1 MSAGQQIGLIGSS
14 VRVQSLPTASAA
26 TFGEGNRF
34 YTLIGQQDGYI
45 TGHTYRTVMA
55 NDVYSWEDVRN
66 ELMLLALVDGTI
78 TANSSIE
85 VALSNF
91 NRQPLVDNLLIVY
104 SNANQYALMK
114 VSAVTSTAATLIV
127 KDNSAA
133 NIVSTK
139 GETGAAGVGITN
151 AIEGEPIVADGKTTT
166 PITFS
171 FSDGTT
177 KEFNVEAQNGT
188 DGAQGVGVK
197 SITSGTPTVVN
208 DKTNTPILIT
218 LTDNTTVGLV
228 VSAENGKDGTS
239 ATVDIVQAT
248 GQSTTSVM
256 SQKAVT
262 DELNKKANTSDIP
275 IKTSQLTNDSDY
287 ATKSYV
293 DTQDDKKLDKAG
305 GSVTGNLTIGGNL
318 IVNGATTSIDSTT
331 LKVSDKLIEVAKDNT
346 AKLTTPAGIVVP
358 KYDGTNY
365 GALVID
371 SDGNAQVG
379 DVKLDSSGNI
389 DVTNSDLQILTTR
402 EGLTDG
408 NLVKWDGTK
417 KTLVPDTTVAS
428 NASSA
433 LSKANANAAEI
444 STIKTTYQTKTDN
457 TLETTS
463 KTVVGAINEVKGT
476 ADGANS
482 KASVNATE
490 ISNIKNGTT
499 VVKNA
504 DHANTASNA
513 TNVTTNINGHAITD
527 IFETNGTTVK
537 EATHAGKATSA
548 DKATQANSA
557 SKVAKSLTFSGQNA
571 QGTESTIGFDGSQ
584 AQEVA
589 FNGDDFVATKGN
601 AFEVS
606 LAPSGVTAGTY
617 NSVTVDEKGRVTAG
631 LNKDY
636 ATTAQVNAK
645 YTKPESGIPK
655 SDLAEDVKTS
665 LGKADT
671 ALQSA
676 PVTAVNGKTGDVT
689 LGAGDV
695 GALPS
700 STEFVSSVNGQSGAV
715 TGLATTSEVNA
726 KYTKPS
732 DGIPKSDLA
741 AGVQTSLDKADTA
754 LQKAPVT
761 SVNGK
766 TGAVQLAASDVGA
779 LSTSTKYVVSVNG
792 ESGEVKNVAKTNS
805 ANTFTG
811 DQTVTGNGSV
821 SGNFTVGG
829 NLTIN
834 GTTTTVDST
843 TLQVKDKLIEVAHGN
858 TTTLTTPAGL
868 VAPKYDGTNSGAL
881 VFDSTGTAYVGDVT
895 LKDGNIDVAN
905 SGLQPLA
912 TRTGLVGGNLV
923 QYDSSELTLKDS
935 GKKISDLATTSQVN
949 AKYTKPS
956 GGIPKTDLA
965 SDVQTSLGK
974 ADTALQ
980 SETDPTVPPWA
991 KASSKPTYTAS
1002 EVGALS
1008 LNGGTINKSKTVK
1021 MDASANSDGANLK
1034 WGTVNSKNPYIGYA
1048 SDQADGTFVVGS
1060 LLGTNYASGLAIGGG
1075 SGNLLWKG
1083 TKVATINDIPDIS
1096 GKQDKLTAGSNI
1108 TISGNTISATV
1119 PAAANNGTL
1128 TIQRNGTNVA
1138 TFGANQSTNA
1148 TANII
1153 VPTKTS
1159 QLTNDSNFV
1168 KSNSGAFTG
1177 NLTADNFNSRFSLQ
1191 SVPYGTAVGE
1201 NADLNTVTYLSVGNY
1216 YCSADAIVSTMANVP
1231 VKRAFMMTVY
1241 SPLTPTVDNEPT
1253 GKWVYRVRK
1262 FMTYLGEEYIQSVY
1276 SGNTTGTFTYN
1287 AWQQI
1292 AHKSDIPSVPTF
1304 SLSGTTLTITL

>member
-1 MSAGQQIGLIGSS
+1 MSAGQQLGLIGSS

-34 YTLIGQQDGYI
+34 YTLIGQQAGYI

-85 VALSNF
+85 VPLSNF

-114 VSAVTSTAATLIV
+114 VSAITSTAATLIV
-127 KDNSAA
+127 KDNSSA

-139 GETGAAGVGITN
+139 GATGAAGVGITN
-151 AIEGEPIVADGKTTT
+151 AIAGESIIADGKTTT

-188 DGAQGVGVK
+188 DGAQGIGVK

-208 DKTNTPILIT
+208 DKTNTPITIT
-218 LTDNTTVGLV
+218 LTDNTIVGLV

-293 DTQDDKKLDKAG
+293 DAQDDKKLDKAG
-305 GSVTGNLTIGGNL
+305 GSVTGNLAIGGNL

-346 AKLTTPAGIVVP
+346 VQLTTPAGIVVP
-358 KYDGTNY
+358 KYDGKNY

-371 SDGNAQVG
+371 GDGNAQVG
-379 DVKLDSSGNI
+379 DVKLDASGNI
-389 DVTNSDLQILTTR
+389 DVANSDLQTLATR

-408 NLVKWDGTK
+408 NLVKWDNTK

-433 LSKANANAAEI
+433 LSKANANATEI
-444 STIKTTYQTKTDN
+444 SAIKTTYQTKTDN
-457 TLETTS
+457 TLGTTS

-476 ADGANS
+476 ADSALS
-482 KASVNATE
+482 KANANAIE
-490 ISNIKNGTT
+490 ISNLKNGTT
-499 VVKNA
+499 VVPNA
-504 DHANTASNA
+504 DHANAAVNA
-513 TNVTTNINGHAITD
+513 TNVTTNINGHAISS
-527 IFETNGTTVK
+527 IFETNGTTAK

-571 QGTESTIGFDGSQ
+571 QGTKSTIGFDGSQ
-584 AQEVA
+584 AQEVD

-617 NSVTVDEKGRVTAG
+617 NNVTIDEKGRVTAG
-631 LNKDY
+631 SNKDY
-636 ATTAQVNAK
+636 ATTAQVKAK

-671 ALQSA
+671 AVQNDDL
-676 PVTAVNGKTGDVT
+676 
-689 LGAGDV
+689 
-695 GALPS
+695 
-700 STEFVSSVNGQSGAV
+700 SVY
-715 TGLATTSEVNA
+715 A
-726 KYTKPS
+726 KKAE
-732 DGIPKSDLA
+732 LA
-741 AGVQTSLDKADTA
+741 AVATSGSYNDLNDKPTI
-754 LQKAPVT
+754 PT
-761 SVNGK
+761 K
-766 TGAVQLAASDVGA
+766 T
-779 LSTSTKYVVSVNG
+779 
-792 ESGEVKNVAKTNS
+792 
-805 ANTFTG
+805 
-811 DQTVTGNGSV
+811 
-821 SGNFTVGG
+821 
-829 NLTIN
+829 
-834 GTTTTVDST
+834 
-843 TLQVKDKLIEVAHGN
+843 
-858 TTTLTTPAGL
+858 
-868 VAPKYDGTNSGAL
+868 
-881 VFDSTGTAYVGDVT
+881 
-895 LKDGNIDVAN
+895 
-905 SGLQPLA
+905 
-912 TRTGLVGGNLV
+912 
-923 QYDSSELTLKDS
+923 SELTNDS
-935 GKKISDLATTSQVN
+935 NFATTSQVN

-974 ADTALQ
+974 ADSALQ
-980 SETDPTVPPWA
+980 VKDISG
-991 KASSKPTYTAS
+991 KANLAGGNTFSGTQVLNGFLDIRGTAAEKHLKTRGIGGSDGNGNSSDLYLQYSSDYKTYFGKTGNS
-1002 EVGALS
+1002 S
-1008 LNGGTINKSKTVK
+1008 LNEDGSVTINGKKAAT
-1021 MDASANSDGANLK
+1021 
-1034 WGTVNSKNPYIGYA
+1034 T
-1048 SDQADGTFVVGS
+1048 DQ
-1060 LLGTNYASGLAIGGG
+1060 
-1075 SGNLLWKG
+1075 
-1083 TKVATINDIPDIS
+1083 IPDIS

-1108 TISGNTISATV
+1108 SISDNTISATV
-1119 PAAANNGTL
+1119 PTVNNGTL
-1128 TIQRNGTNVA
+1128 TIQKNGTNVA

-1148 TANII
+1148 TANIT
-1153 VPTKTS
+1153 VPVKVS
-1159 QLTNDSNFV
+1159 ELTNDSGFTTNKGTVTQVKINGATKSPNSAGLVDLGTDFV
-1168 KSNSGAFTG
+1168 KTA
-1177 NLTADNFNSRFSLQ
+1177 NL
-1191 SVPYGTAVGE
+1191 PIK
-1201 NADLNTVTYLSVGNY
+1201 
-1216 YCSADAIVSTMANVP
+1216 SA
-1231 VKRAFMMTVY
+1231 
-1241 SPLTPTVDNEPT
+1241 
-1253 GKWVYRVRK
+1253 
-1262 FMTYLGEEYIQSVY
+1262 
-1276 SGNTTGTFTYN
+1276 
-1287 AWQQI
+1287 
-1292 AHKSDIPSVPTF
+1292 
-1304 SLSGTTLTITL
+1304 SLSGTTLYLTL

>member
-1 MSAGQQIGLIGSS
+1 MSAGQQLGLIGSS

-34 YTLIGQQDGYI
+34 YTLIGQQAGYI

-85 VALSNF
+85 VPLSNF

-127 KDNSAA
+127 KDNNAA

-151 AIEGEPIVADGKTTT
+151 AIAGESIVADGKTTT

-188 DGAQGVGVK
+188 DGAQGIGVK

-208 DKTNTPILIT
+208 DKTNTPITIT
-218 LTDNTTVGLV
+218 LTDNTIVGLV

-248 GQSTTSVM
+248 GQSTTAVM

-262 DELNKKANTSDIP
+262 NELNKKANTSDIP

-293 DTQDDKKLDKAG
+293 DAQDDKKLDKAG
-305 GSVTGNLTIGGNL
+305 GSVTGNLAIGGNL

-346 AKLTTPAGIVVP
+346 VQLTTPAGIVVP
-358 KYDGTNY
+358 KYDGKNY

-371 SDGNAQVG
+371 ADGNAQVG
-379 DVKLDSSGNI
+379 DVKLDASGNI
-389 DVTNSDLQILTTR
+389 DVANSDLQTLATR

-408 NLVKWDGTK
+408 NLVKWDNTK

-433 LSKANANAAEI
+433 LSKANANATEI
-444 STIKTTYQTKTDN
+444 SAIKTTYQTKTDN
-457 TLETTS
+457 TLGTTS

-482 KASVNATE
+482 KANVNATE

-504 DHANTASNA
+504 DHANAAVNA
-513 TNVTTNINGHAITD
+513 TNVTTNINGHAISS

-571 QGTESTIGFDGSQ
+571 QGTESTLGFDGSQ

-606 LAPSGVTAGTY
+606 LTPSGATAGTY
-617 NSVTVDEKGRVTAG
+617 NNVTIDEKGRVTG
-631 LNKDY
+631 GENKDY

-645 YTKPESGIPK
+645 YTKPSGGIPN
-655 SDLAEDVKTS
+655 SDLAAGVQTS
-665 LGKADT
+665 LDKADS

-676 PVTAVNGKTGDVT
+676 PVASVNGKTGAVT

-700 STEFVSSVNGQSGAV
+700 STKFVSSVNGQSGAV
-715 TGLATTSEVNA
+715 TGLATTNEVNA

-741 AGVQTSLDKADTA
+741 SSVQTSLGKADTA

-779 LSTSTKYVVSVNG
+779 LPTSTKYVVSVNG
-792 ESGEVKNVAKTNS
+792 ESGEVKNIAKINS

-811 DQTVTGNGSV
+811 NQTVTGNGSV

-829 NLTIN
+829 NLTVN

-881 VFDSTGTAYVGDVT
+881 VFDSTGTAYVGDVK

-935 GKKISDLATTSQVN
+935 GKKISDLATTAMLEGKQNKITSSNKLSSSLIDGLGAAAAKAVDN
-949 AKYTKPS
+949 AIGANSTSTNLPTSKAVEDRINAHSGIDKVGTVTGVKMNGATKTPSSGVVDLGTVLTDASKFATSAQGTKADNAMPKS
-956 GGIPKTDLA
+956 GGEFAGNISVPKTITFTDETNPFIKMRTGGTDFYFQSTSGQFGLGPTWDKATHWDSNGNVTFPTTPKVGSSPLA
-965 SDVQTSLGK
+965 LKSDV
-974 ADTALQ
+974 
-980 SETDPTVPPWA
+980 
-991 KASSKPTYTAS
+991 
-1002 EVGALS
+1002 
-1008 LNGGTINKSKTVK
+1008 
-1021 MDASANSDGANLK
+1021 
-1034 WGTVNSKNPYIGYA
+1034 
-1048 SDQADGTFVVGS
+1048 
-1060 LLGTNYASGLAIGGG
+1060 
-1075 SGNLLWKG
+1075 
-1083 TKVATINDIPDIS
+1083 S

-1119 PAAANNGTL
+1119 PTVNNGKL
-1128 TIQRNGTNVA
+1128 TIQKNGTDVA
-1138 TFGANQSTNA
+1138 TFTANQSTNA
-1148 TANII
+1148 TANIT
-1153 VPTKTS
+1153 VPVKVS
-1159 QLTNDSNFV
+1159 ELTNDSGFTTNKGTVTQV
-1168 KSNSGAFTG
+1168 KINGTTKSPGSAGLVDLGTG
-1177 NLTADNFNSRFSLQ
+1177 FAKTADL
-1191 SVPYGTAVGE
+1191 PIK
-1201 NADLNTVTYLSVGNY
+1201 
-1216 YCSADAIVSTMANVP
+1216 SA
-1231 VKRAFMMTVY
+1231 
-1241 SPLTPTVDNEPT
+1241 
-1253 GKWVYRVRK
+1253 
-1262 FMTYLGEEYIQSVY
+1262 
-1276 SGNTTGTFTYN
+1276 
-1287 AWQQI
+1287 
-1292 AHKSDIPSVPTF
+1292 
-1304 SLSGTTLTITL
+1304 SLSGTTLYLTL

>member
-1 MSAGQQIGLIGSS
+1 MSAGQQLGLIGSS

-34 YTLIGQQDGYI
+34 YTLIGQQAGYI

-85 VALSNF
+85 VPLSNF

-104 SNANQYALMK
+104 STASQYALMK

-127 KDNSAA
+127 KDNNAA

-151 AIEGEPIVADGKTTT
+151 AIAGESIVADGKTTT

-188 DGAQGVGVK
+188 DGAQGIGVK

-208 DKTNTPILIT
+208 DKTNTPITIT
-218 LTDNTTVGLV
+218 LTDNTIVGLV

-248 GQSTTSVM
+248 GQSTTAVM

-275 IKTSQLTNDSDY
+275 TKTSQLTNDSDY

-293 DTQDDKKLDKAG
+293 DAQDDKKLDKAG
-305 GSVTGNLTIGGNL
+305 GSVTGNLAIGGNL
-318 IVNGATTSIDSTT
+318 IVNGSTTSIDSTT

-346 AKLTTPAGIVVP
+346 VQLTTPAGIVVP
-358 KYDGTNY
+358 KYDGKNY

-371 SDGNAQVG
+371 GDGNAQVG
-379 DVKLDSSGNI
+379 DVKLDASGNI
-389 DVTNSDLQILTTR
+389 DVANSDLQTLATR

-433 LSKANANAAEI
+433 LSKANANATEI
-444 STIKTTYQTKTDN
+444 SAIKTTYQTKTDN
-457 TLETTS
+457 TLGTTS
-463 KTVVGAINEVKGT
+463 KTVVGAINEVKDT

-504 DHANTASNA
+504 EHANAAVNS

-557 SKVAKSLTFSGQNA
+557 SKVVKSLTFSGQNA

-584 AQEVA
+584 AQEVD
-589 FNGDDFVATKGN
+589 FNVDDFVATKGN

-617 NSVTVDEKGRVTAG
+617 NNVTIDEKGRAIAG
-631 LNKDY
+631 SNKDY

-655 SDLAEDVKTS
+655 RDLAEDVKTS

-671 ALQSA
+671 AVQNDDLSVYA
-676 PVTAVNGKTGDVT
+676 KKAELATVATSGSYNDLNDKPAIPTKTSELTND
-689 LGAGDV
+689 
-695 GALPS
+695 S
-700 STEFVSSVNGQSGAV
+700 NF
-715 TGLATTSEVNA
+715 ATTSQVNA

-732 DGIPKSDLA
+732 GGIPKSDLA
-741 AGVQTSLDKADTA
+741 AGVQTSLDKAD
-754 LQKAPVT
+754 
-761 SVNGK
+761 N
-766 TGAVQLAASDVGA
+766 A
-779 LSTSTKYVVSVNG
+779 LSI
-792 ESGEVKNVAKTNS
+792 SG
-805 ANTFTG
+805 G
-811 DQTVTGNGSV
+811 TVTGNLS
-821 SGNFTVGG
+821 VGG
-829 NLTIN
+829 NLTVN

-858 TTTLTTPAGL
+858 TTALTTPAGL

-923 QYDSSELTLKDS
+923 QYDSSALTLKDS

-974 ADTALQ
+974 ADN
-980 SETDPTVPPWA
+980 
-991 KASSKPTYTAS
+991 
-1002 EVGALS
+1002 ALS
-1008 LNGGTINKSKTVK
+1008 LDGGTINKSKTIK

-1048 SDQADGTFVVGS
+1048 SDQVDGTFVVGS
-1060 LLGTNYASGLAIGGG
+1060 VLGTNYASGLAIGGD

-1083 TKVATINDIPDIS
+1083 TKVATTSDIPNIS
-1096 GKQDKLTAGSNI
+1096 GKANLSG
-1108 TISGNTISATV
+1108 GNTFDSQQIFEDITGTTTI
-1119 PAAANNGTL
+1119 NGSYV
-1128 TIQRNGTNVA
+1128 TIQPTGAQGAYSFEVLNSNNTTAFSINGDSSGRIKVGSPVELGNG
-1138 TFGANQSTNA
+1138 FGTSGQ
-1148 TANII
+1148 
-1153 VPTKTS
+1153 VLTS
-1159 QLTNDSNFV
+1159 Q
-1168 KSNSGAFTG
+1168 GA
-1177 NLTADNFNSRFSLQ
+1177 
-1191 SVPYGTAVGE
+1191 GE
-1201 NADLNTVTYLSVGNY
+1201 
-1216 YCSADAIVSTMANVP
+1216 
-1231 VKRAFMMTVY
+1231 
-1241 SPLTPTVDNEPT
+1241 TPTWTTPAI
-1253 GKWVYRVRK
+1253 K
-1262 FMTYLGEEYIQSVY
+1262 SV
-1276 SGNTTGTFTYN
+1276 
-1287 AWQQI
+1287 
-1292 AHKSDIPSVPTF
+1292 

>member
-34 YTLIGQQDGYI
+34 YTLIGQQAGYI

-78 TANSSIE
+78 TADSSIE

-139 GETGAAGVGITN
+139 GETGVAGVGITN
-151 AIEGEPIVADGKTTT
+151 ATAGEPIVADGKTTT

-239 ATVDIVQAT
+239 AT

-293 DTQDDKKLDKAG
+293 DTQDNKKLDKAG

-358 KYDGTNY
+358 KYDGINY

-433 LSKANANAAEI
+433 LSKANANATEI

-457 TLETTS
+457 TLGTTS

-490 ISNIKNGTT
+490 ISNIKSGTT

-527 IFETNGTTVK
+527 IFEINGTTVK

-548 DKATQANSA
+548 GTADKVANGLTIANATFDGSKPLTIGTSGNHIEIMGGSAGSPNHVSIGLKYGNLMPSSYNKVTIDGYGFVVDGENVDYLTSQSIKKLNTNNTTAQDANESEAIAGSGTINLHKIAKTGSYKDLLNTPSNATQSIAGLMSA
-557 SKVAKSLTFSGQNA
+557 SDKTKLDGIATGAKGTITGINMNGESKGTSDVVDLGTVLTDASKFATAA
-571 QGTESTIGFDGSQ
+571 QGTKADNAMPKAGGAFTGAVTVQ
-584 AQEVA
+584 APTAEM
-589 FNGDDFVATKGN
+589 NPATKQYVDTAINAVKQFEYQVVTELPTAAQATMGKIYLVAHSHNPSDGKPDSYDEFITVLSGSTYKWERIGN
-601 AFEVS
+601 TDIDLSEYVPTTRKINNKALSSDITLYPTDV
-606 LAPSGVTAGTY
+606 GVTEA
-617 NSVTVDEKGRVTAG
+617 NFPG
-631 LNKDY
+631 LNK
-636 ATTAQVNAK
+636 
-645 YTKPESGIPK
+645 
-655 SDLAEDVKTS
+655 
-665 LGKADT
+665 
-671 ALQSA
+671 
-676 PVTAVNGKTGDVT
+676 TG
-689 LGAGDV
+689 
-695 GALPS
+695 
-700 STEFVSSVNGQSGAV
+700 
-715 TGLATTSEVNA
+715 
-726 KYTKPS
+726 
-732 DGIPKSDLA
+732 
-741 AGVQTSLDKADTA
+741 
-754 LQKAPVT
+754 
-761 SVNGK
+761 
-766 TGAVQLAASDVGA
+766 
-779 LSTSTKYVVSVNG
+779 
-792 ESGEVKNVAKTNS
+792 
-805 ANTFTG
+805 
-811 DQTVTGNGSV
+811 TVTGVNMNGATKTPSSGVVDLGTVLTDESKFATSAQGIKADNAMPKSGGAFTGNISV
-821 SGNFTVGG
+821 PSTITFTDTTNPYIKMTTGGTDFYFQSTSGQFGLGPTWNKATHWDANG
-829 NLTIN
+829 NVTFP
-834 GTTTTVDST
+834 
-843 TLQVKDKLIEVAHGN
+843 
-858 TTTLTTPAGL
+858 TTPKVGSSSL
-868 VAPKYDGTNSGAL
+868 AL
-881 VFDSTGTAYVGDVT
+881 
-895 LKDGNIDVAN
+895 
-905 SGLQPLA
+905 
-912 TRTGLVGGNLV
+912 
-923 QYDSSELTLKDS
+923 
-935 GKKISDLATTSQVN
+935 
-949 AKYTKPS
+949 
-956 GGIPKTDLA
+956 KTDL
-965 SDVQTSLGK
+965 
-974 ADTALQ
+974 
-980 SETDPTVPPWA
+980 
-991 KASSKPTYTAS
+991 
-1002 EVGALS
+1002 
-1008 LNGGTINKSKTVK
+1008 
-1021 MDASANSDGANLK
+1021 
-1034 WGTVNSKNPYIGYA
+1034 
-1048 SDQADGTFVVGS
+1048 
-1060 LLGTNYASGLAIGGG
+1060 
-1075 SGNLLWKG
+1075 
-1083 TKVATINDIPDIS
+1083 S

-1119 PAAANNGTL
+1119 PTVNNGKL
-1128 TIQRNGTNVA
+1128 TIQKNGTDVA
-1138 TFGANQSTNA
+1138 TFTANQSTNA
-1148 TANII
+1148 TANIT
-1153 VPTKTS
+1153 VPVKVS
-1159 QLTNDSNFV
+1159 ELTNDSGFTTNKGTVTQV
-1168 KSNSGAFTG
+1168 KINGATKSPDSAGLVDLGTG
-1177 NLTADNFNSRFSLQ
+1177 FAKTADL
-1191 SVPYGTAVGE
+1191 PIK
-1201 NADLNTVTYLSVGNY
+1201 
-1216 YCSADAIVSTMANVP
+1216 SAT
-1231 VKRAFMMTVY
+1231 
-1241 SPLTPTVDNEPT
+1241 LT
-1253 GKWVYRVRK
+1253 
-1262 FMTYLGEEYIQSVY
+1262 
-1276 SGNTTGTFTYN
+1276 
-1287 AWQQI
+1287 
-1292 AHKSDIPSVPTF
+1292 
-1304 SLSGTTLTITL
+1304 GTTLYLTL